1 MIFTENVKR
10 SIINLGIKN
19 IDQIIDR
26 EFPINLEFIID
37 LLKYKAIDRFN
48 KISLMLLVI
57 EDYDQQDVVNCLK
70 LIGKMEF
77 VKLFD
82 PKLRPKFK
90 ANRENKQLLAAFM
103 EKEYIQDYSLDEKEE
118 YYHYKRYKKK

>member
-1 MIFTENVKR
+1 
-10 SIINLGIKN
+10 
-19 IDQIIDR
+19 
-26 EFPINLEFIID
+26 
-37 LLKYKAIDRFN
+37 
-48 KISLMLLVI
+48 
-57 EDYDQQDVVNCLK
+57 
-70 LIGKMEF
+70 MEF